1 MVIKNYYNI
10 LALNLKTRTM
20 TRIEKD
26 IKELYK
32 GKEVTIS
39 MDEYMSLYEIMV
51 QATSLSEYA
60 DEGDTYNFM
69 VKSLSL
75 IHISEPT
82 RRS

>member
-1 MVIKNYYNI
+1 
-10 LALNLKTRTM
+10 M

-26 IKELYK
+26 IKEIYK

-69 VKSLSL
+69 VKNCKEALDNTLNNYKSKYDKK
-75 IHISEPT
+75 
-82 RRS
+82 

>member
-1 MVIKNYYNI
+1 
-10 LALNLKTRTM
+10 M
-20 TRIEKD
+20 TQIEKD
-26 IKELYK
+26 IKEIYK

-69 VKSLSL
+69 VKSCKKTLDNTLNNYKSKYDKK
-75 IHISEPT
+75 
-82 RRS
+82 